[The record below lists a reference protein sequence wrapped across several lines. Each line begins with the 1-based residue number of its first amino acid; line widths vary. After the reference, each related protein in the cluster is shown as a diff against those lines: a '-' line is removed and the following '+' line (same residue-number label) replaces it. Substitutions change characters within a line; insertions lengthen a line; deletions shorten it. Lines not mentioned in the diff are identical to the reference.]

1 MIKYAL
7 KCANGHEFDS
17 WFPSAAS
24 FDEQVAQGQ
33 VICPVCAAADVG
45 KAIMAPALSHGD
57 RIETPQ
63 VETPQAEEHA
73 RKRAELRALRHYMMG
88 VTEDVG
94 TRFPEEARK
103 IAEGA
108 GEDRPIRGLATREE
122 AKALLDDGVAVLPL
136 PLAPDDLN

>member
-24 FDEQVAQGQ
+24 FDEQSAQGH
-33 VICPVCAAADVG
+33 VACPVCGAADVS
-45 KAIMAPALSHGD
+45 KAIMAPAVAHADKIEARLTRGD
-57 RIETPQ
+57 E
-63 VETPQAEEHA
+63 A
-73 RKRAELRALRHYMMG
+73 RRRAELRELRRYVMG

-94 TRFPEEARK
+94 ARFPDEARK

-108 GEDRPIRGLATREE
+108 SEERPIRGEATREE
-122 AKALLDDGVAVLPL
+122 AKALLDEGIHILPL
-136 PLAPDDLN
+136 PFAPEDVN